1 MKPIL
6 FCSLFLIAVSVA
18 NAQSRQDSSGIK
30 KSVINNVQMPV
41 KPNIQLPVKI
51 VGGIQRSSSGTPS
64 SASPTNTPNGT
75 NTTTTVPT
83 TPSTVTNSGG
93 QQYSTPPPN
102 VSGPPAPAKTD
113 ADYYLS
119 VVKVTIKTG
128 RDNKEYP
135 SKVYITVCTGAQKLK
150 TLSTHGF
157 RLTGYTNELKV
168 NSTEN
173 LFIEKS
179 YGYSTTENSLAAYKQ
194 NGVKFLLQYE
204 GFSAFDAWKI
214 ESISLTLEFKDA
226 AGNPSPSMG
235 IKTIL
240 FPNADLWMD
249 GFDKIYTYY
258 KTDTYFNVMP
268 VRQVG
273 TMGDLIE

>member
-1 MKPIL
+1 MKQLL
-6 FCSLFLIAVSVA
+6 FFSLFLIAVSIA

-30 KSVINNVQMPV
+30 QSVINNMQVPV
-41 KPNIQLPVKI
+41 KPNTQLPVKI
-51 VGGIQRSSSGTPS
+51 VGGIQRSSAETPPS
-64 SASPTNTPNGT
+64 VSPTNTPSGT
-75 NTTTTVPT
+75 NTNTPTPT
-83 TPSTVTNSGG
+83 TPSTATSSGG

-102 VSGPPAPAKTD
+102 VSGPPAPVKTD
-113 ADYYLS
+113 ADYCLS

-157 RLTGYTNELKV
+157 RLTGYTNELKA
-168 NSTEN
+168 NSTET
-173 LFIEKS
+173 LFIEKV
-179 YGYSTTENSLAAYKQ
+179 YGYSATENSLAAYKQ

-226 AGNPSPSMG
+226 AGNPHPAMG
-235 IKTIL
+235 TKTIV

-249 GFDKIYTYY
+249 GFNKIYTYY